1 MYLVW
6 CCIVFYQ
13 FTNCCDATMSTK
25 EERSVAACLQGAKRA
40 LPIVLGYIPIGFA
53 YGVLAGKSG
62 LSETN
67 TLLMSLIVFAGS
79 SQFIAVGLFASGT
92 GPAAV
97 ILTTFVV
104 NLRHMLMAAALTPYL
119 STWKKRHL
127 AFFSYQ
133 LTDETFAL
141 HSASAST
148 LHECKLEALS
158 LNVTAQASWVSGT
171 ALGIVASGLI
181 GDVKPLGLDYALAAM
196 FIGLLVGQCQNSIRL
211 ITAIISGGIA
221 TLLYL
226 AGWHQFH
233 IMAATILGATV
244 GLGIELWTKR

>member
-1 MYLVW
+1 MILGHFSQDKKNLGS
-6 CCIVFYQ
+6 C
-13 FTNCCDATMSTK
+13 AL
-25 EERSVAACLQGAKRA
+25 CLIGAKRA
-40 LPIVLGYIPIGFA
+40 LPIVLGYVPIGFA

-62 LSETN
+62 LSGAN

-79 SQFIAVGLFASGT
+79 AQFIAVGLFASGT

-104 NLRHMLMAAALTPYL
+104 NLRHMLMAASLAPYL
-119 STWKKRHL
+119 SGWKKRYL

-141 HSASAST
+141 HSST
-148 LHECKLEALS
+148 AGQLNECKLETLS
-158 LNVTAQASWVSGT
+158 LNITAQLSWVLGT
-171 ALGIVASGLI
+171 FLGIVASELI
-181 GDVKPLGLDYALAAM
+181 GDVKPMGLDYALAAM
-196 FIGLLVGQCQNSIRL
+196 FIGLLVGQCGSPVRI
-211 ITAIISGGIA
+211 ITAILSGGFA

-233 IMAATILGATV
+233 IIIATIAGATL
-244 GLGIELWTKR
+244 GLGVEQWIRR

>member
-1 MYLVW
+1 MDE
-6 CCIVFYQ
+6 
-13 FTNCCDATMSTK
+13 TTK
-25 EERSVAACLQGAKRA
+25 PAVAALAKGVKRA
-40 LPIVLGYIPIGFA
+40 MPIVLGYVPIGFA

-62 LSETN
+62 ISDAN

-104 NLRHMLMAAALTPYL
+104 NLRHMLMAASLAPFL
-119 STWKKRHL
+119 SGWKKRHL
-127 AFFSYQ
+127 AWFSYE

-141 HSASAST
+141 HSASAAT
-148 LHECKLEALS
+148 LSECRLEALS
-158 LNVTAQASWVSGT
+158 LNMTAQASWVAGT
-171 ALGIVASGLI
+171 ILGIVASGLI

-196 FIGLLVGQCQNSIRL
+196 FIGLLVGQCENRVRV
-211 ITAIISGGIA
+211 ITAILSGGIA

-233 IMAATILGATV
+233 IIVATVAGATL
-244 GLGIELWTKR
+244 GLLVEQWIKR

>member
-1 MYLVW
+1 MDE
-6 CCIVFYQ
+6 
-13 FTNCCDATMSTK
+13 TTK
-25 EERSVAACLQGAKRA
+25 PVVAALAKGVRRA
-40 LPIVLGYIPIGFA
+40 MPIVLGYVPIGFA

-62 LSETN
+62 ISDAN

-104 NLRHMLMAAALTPYL
+104 NLRHMLMAASLAPFL
-119 STWKKRHL
+119 SGWKKRHL
-127 AFFSYQ
+127 AWFSYE

-141 HSASAST
+141 HSASAAT
-148 LHECKLEALS
+148 LSECRLEALS
-158 LNVTAQASWVSGT
+158 LNMTAQASWVAGT
-171 ALGIVASGLI
+171 LLGIVASGLI

-196 FIGLLVGQCQNSIRL
+196 FIGLLVGQCENRVRV
-211 ITAIISGGIA
+211 ITAILSGGIA

-233 IMAATILGATV
+233 IIVATVAGATL
-244 GLGIELWTKR
+244 GLMVEQWIKR

>member
-1 MYLVW
+1 MDDTNERPLVE
-6 CCIVFYQ
+6 CRRGI
-13 FTNCCDATMSTK
+13 
-25 EERSVAACLQGAKRA
+25 KRA
-40 LPIVLGYIPIGFA
+40 LPIVLGYVPIGFA

-62 LSETN
+62 LSDAN
-67 TLLMSLIVFAGS
+67 TLLMSIIVFAGS

-104 NLRHMLMAAALTPYL
+104 NLRHMLMAASLAPYL
-119 STWKKRHL
+119 TGWKKRYL
-127 AFFSYQ
+127 AFFSYE

-141 HSASAST
+141 HSAASSK
-148 LHECKLEALS
+148 LGDCRLEALS
-158 LNVTAQASWVSGT
+158 LNMTAQTSWVIGT
-171 ALGIVASGLI
+171 ILGIVASGLI

-196 FIGLLVGQCQNSIRL
+196 FIGLLVGQCDTPVRV
-211 ITAIISGGIA
+211 ITALLSGGIA

-233 IMAATILGATV
+233 IIVATVAGATL
-244 GLGIELWTKR
+244 GLGVEQLWTRR

>member
-1 MYLVW
+1 MDVLPEITGDSGDTLRT
-6 CCIVFYQ
+6 CRRGI
-13 FTNCCDATMSTK
+13 A
-25 EERSVAACLQGAKRA
+25 RA
-40 LPIVLGYIPIGFA
+40 IPIVLGYVPIGFA

-62 LSETN
+62 LSDTN

-79 SQFIAVGLFASGT
+79 AQFIAVGLFAAGT

-104 NLRHMLMAAALTPYL
+104 NLRHMLMAASLAPYL
-119 STWKKRHL
+119 SGWRKRYL
-127 AFFSYQ
+127 AFFSYE

-141 HSASAST
+141 HSTAAPQLS
-148 LHECKLEALS
+148 ECRLEALS
-158 LNVTAQASWVSGT
+158 LNMTAQGAWVLGT
-171 ALGIVASGLI
+171 LLGIVASGMI

-196 FIGLLVGQCQNSIRL
+196 FIGLLVGQCDSAVRVV
-211 ITAIISGGIA
+211 TAVLSGAIA

-233 IMAATILGATV
+233 IILATVVGATL
-244 GLGIELWTKR
+244 GLGVELWTRR